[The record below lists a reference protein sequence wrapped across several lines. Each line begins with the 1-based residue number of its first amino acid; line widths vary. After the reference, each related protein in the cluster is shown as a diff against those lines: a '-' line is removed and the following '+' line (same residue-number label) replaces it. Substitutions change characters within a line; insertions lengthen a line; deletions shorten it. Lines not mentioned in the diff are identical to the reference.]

1 MAWGT
6 ANLAFF
12 YPIMLPDSCMVT
24 KMFWHNG
31 TTVAGTVDIGWFSQE
46 GGRIVS
52 TGPQTQAG
60 VSVTQVID
68 ITDTALP
75 PGPLYLGLLCSN
87 ATATF
92 WAVGAAAV
100 FNAMLLGVYQQAV
113 GSGTLPNP
121 AVFASIGNAGIPLPK
136 AGALVAPRTVL

>member
-6 ANLAFF
+6 ANLAYY
-12 YPIMLPDSCMVT
+12 YPIVLPEPCVIT
-24 KMFWHNG
+24 KLFWQNG
-31 TTVAGTVDIGWFSQE
+31 TTVAGTVDLGWYTPE

-60 VSVTQVID
+60 ISATQVID
-68 ITDTALP
+68 IADTALP
-75 PGPLYLGLLCSN
+75 PGPLYLGLLFSS
-87 ATATF
+87 ATGTVF
-92 WAVGAAAV
+92 AVAGGPL
-100 FNAMLLGVYQQAV
+100 FNAMIVGMYQQAV

-121 AVFASIGNAGIPLPK
+121 AVFASVGNTNSPLPK

>member
-6 ANLAFF
+6 ANLAVY
-12 YPIMLPDSCMVT
+12 YPIVLPDPCVIT
-24 KMFWHNG
+24 KLFWQNG
-31 TTVAGTVDIGWFSQE
+31 GVVAGTVDLGWFTQE
-46 GGRIVS
+46 GGRIIS
-52 TGPQTQAG
+52 TGPQTQTG
-60 VSVTQVID
+60 VSATQLID

-87 ATATF
+87 ATATV

-100 FNAMLLGVYQQAV
+100 FNAMPLGVYQQAV

-121 AVFASIGNAGIPLPK
+121 ATFASIGTAGFPLPK